1 MATLAELLR
10 EGDKNAVVS
19 DIYRNVLGRE
29 IDPTGYAWAE
39 NLNKDEPSS
48 AISLA
53 RRIAQSEEGK
63 AYAKGNQEQYN
74 YLAGLSQ
81 ADNPYS
87 DPTYS
92 SMEYLGGGQFK
103 DAGGGIINVD
113 EAGQP
118 ISYNPSV
125 SWYDQQ
131 LAKNP
136 SALRATD
143 YRNQVYLAGGP
154 LDQTYNFN
162 GKEVPIAATEYQV
175 DPKTGKFVTDQNGN
189 YKPVEF
195 RPKGYNMWDDWAAPV
210 AVVAIPAL
218 MAGGAYAA
226 GAYGAGTGAG
236 VGAAEGIGAGTAGD
250 VFAGYSATG
259 SAAGTAGSTVPAGYG
274 ALGAGTTAGGAMGPT
289 YAEMG
294 YTGLGEGMAGPT
306 YGEMGYTGLNQAEA
320 IAQADAAAKA
330 AGGLTSMQKA
340 QLLRMGVNSLGQ
352 MTGKAGSGGTGYSGG
367 GTSGMTAYQRQSP
380 FLSTAQQNV
389 VPDSTE
395 ALTRLLRSQ
404 NG

>member
-1 MATLAELLR
+1 MATLADLLR
-10 EGDKNAVVS
+10 SGDNNAVVS

-29 IDPTGYAWAE
+29 IDPSGYAWAN
-39 NLNKDEPSS
+39 NLS
-48 AISLA
+48 ADDPNSALNLA
-53 RRIAQSEEGK
+53 RQISQSEEGK
-63 AYAKGNQEQYN
+63 AYAKSNQGQYN

-81 ADNPYS
+81 ADNPYT
-87 DPTYS
+87 DPAYS
-92 SMEYLGGGQFK
+92 NMDYIGGGSFK
-103 DAGGGIINVD
+103 DAGGGVINVD

-136 SALRATD
+136 NALRGTD
-143 YRNQVYLAGGP
+143 YRNQTYLAGGP
-154 LDQTYNFN
+154 LDQTYSFN
-162 GKEVPIAATEYQV
+162 GKDVPIQASEYQV
-175 DPKTGKFVTDQNGN
+175 DPKTGKFITDQNGN

-195 RPKGYNMWDDWAAPV
+195 RPKGYDMWNDWAAPV
-210 AVVAIPAL
+210 AVVALPAL

-274 ALGAGTTAGGAMGPT
+274 ALGAGTTASGASQWSPEIISQANASGDPIGYLSSLSDAT
-289 YAEMG
+289 PAELSAWTTPATSAGM
-294 YTGLGEGMAGPT
+294 TGA
-306 YGEMGYTGLNQAEA
+306 
-320 IAQADAAAKA
+320 
-330 AGGLTSMQKA
+330 QKA
-340 QLLRMGVNSLGQ
+340 MLIRQGVGALSQLS
-352 MTGKAGSGGTGYSGG
+352 GKAGTGSTGYAGG
-367 GTSGMTAYQRQSP
+367 GTNGMTAYQRQNP

-395 ALTRLLRSQ
+395 ALTRLLRGQ